1 MCCHFDW
8 SFGNTFP
15 KFHSTTWYLFSFINR
30 KKRKNKVGL
39 STSVTFSFEFYSKF
53 YFKNFDKLSRV
64 QVLKFS
70 TRCQLDSG
78 VSVKFGFWVDTRLNN
93 CNTYRVIEGSM
104 RLICSRLI
112 SHFQHRQKRCLC
124 RCEEHRRFREIQ
136 WRFNRDP
143 RLCTEIR
150 IPWI

>member
-1 MCCHFDW
+1 MFQ
-8 SFGNTFP
+8 NRY
-15 KFHSTTWYLFSFINR
+15 YLPLYNSVFRYNVWNIKS
-30 KKRKNKVGL
+30 KN
-39 STSVTFSFEFYSKF
+39 SFSFEFYSKF